1 MPSMEEVSEYRN
13 DQDQGLASCEM
24 PTRAE
29 RWDDSLEVWRDLR
42 ALHVVKLVDGLSEAS
57 TRRYV
62 ALFMRASE
70 LDGSSFETVG
80 NELCDG

>member
-1 MPSMEEVSEYRN
+1 
-13 DQDQGLASCEM
+13 
-24 PTRAE
+24 
-29 RWDDSLEVWRDLR
+29 
-42 ALHVVKLVDGLSEAS
+42 LSEAS